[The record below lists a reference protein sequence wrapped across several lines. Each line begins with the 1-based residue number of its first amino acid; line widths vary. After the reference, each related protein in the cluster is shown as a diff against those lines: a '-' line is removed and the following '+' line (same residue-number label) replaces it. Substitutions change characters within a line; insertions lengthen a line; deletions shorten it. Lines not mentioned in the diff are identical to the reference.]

1 MKYLI
6 FTIISLLF
14 SSITFAQDK
23 SVRFALWGGN
33 EDINH
38 WIDTYVSSE
47 LKNKYDILLER
58 VPLSDTQDAIQKLI
72 RDKRFRRENGSI
84 DLLWLN
90 GENFKAMKDNDL
102 TWKPFLYELE
112 NSKYIDLK
120 DPTISNDFGV
130 EHLGYEA
137 PWGSAQMVFI
147 YDSAKVPNPPE
158 TLDQLTDWIKE
169 NPGKFIYPAPPDFTG
184 SAFIRQSLANIMG
197 KEAYNNLINNF
208 SVSSLEQELP
218 KLWSWLKEIEPYLY
232 QEGRFY
238 PESISK
244 LHQNFS
250 DGTVWM
256 TMDYYPSTAQR
267 MIDKGIFPKTAKTL
281 VLKEGALANTHYVTI
296 PFNASHK
303 ENAKTVVDF
312 LLGIDAQV
320 SKLNSDNWGDFSVLD
335 MSKLSPKDVEKLQS
349 VDLGEATLSLEIL
362 NNAKVQEFP
371 AEYISMIEE
380 EWKSNII
387 QR

>member
-6 FTIISLLF
+6 ITITSLLL
-14 SSITFAQDK
+14 SSITFAQDN

-38 WIDTYVSSE
+38 WIDTYVTEE
-47 LKNKYDILLER
+47 LSKRYNISLER
-58 VPLSDTQDAIQKLI
+58 VPLADTQDAIQKLT
-72 RDKRFRRENGSI
+72 RDKRFGRENGSI

-90 GENFKAMKDNDL
+90 GENFKVMKDNDL

-112 NSKYIDLK
+112 NSKYIDLNN
-120 DPTISNDFGV
+120 PTIANDFGV
-130 EHLGYEA
+130 IHEGYEV

-147 YDSAKVPNPPE
+147 YDSAKVQNPPE
-158 TLDQLTDWIKE
+158 TFEQFTKWIKD
-169 NPGKFIYPAPPDFTG
+169 NPGKFNYPAPPDFTG

-197 KEAYNNLINNF
+197 KEAYNNLVNNF
-208 SVSSLEQELP
+208 SLSSLKQELP
-218 KLWSWLKEIEPYLY
+218 KLWAWLKEIEPFLY

-238 PESISK
+238 PESVSK

-250 DGTVWM
+250 DGTIWM

-267 MIDKGIFPKTAKTL
+267 MIDKGIFPKTAKTV

-296 PFNASHK
+296 PFNSSHK
-303 ENAKTVVDF
+303 ENAKVVADF

-320 SKLNSDNWGDFSVLD
+320 SKLNSENWGDFSVLD
-335 MSKLSPKDVEKLQS
+335 VSKLSPTDAEKLQS
-349 VDLGEATLSLEIL
+349 VDLGEATLPL
-362 NNAKVQEFP
+362 NALNSAKIQEFP
-371 AEYISMIEE
+371 AEHISMIEE
-380 EWKSNII
+380 EWKRNII
-387 QR
+387 QK